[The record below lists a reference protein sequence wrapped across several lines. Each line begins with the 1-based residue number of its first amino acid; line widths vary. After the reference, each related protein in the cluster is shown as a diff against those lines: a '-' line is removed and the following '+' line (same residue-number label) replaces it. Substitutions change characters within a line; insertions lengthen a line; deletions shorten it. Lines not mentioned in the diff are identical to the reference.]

1 MISDWPPGWYRR
13 WEMAPPGQKLGVL
26 SCTETFPEKGE
37 SRSIAIQCYST
48 QLVYKSCL
56 TKQCTFAML
65 LPSLLWCPFP
75 SALSHLRLLI
85 LLPSSPSPPSSYS
98 SYLLV
103 SVSYSSLPNLPIPV
117 FTRARLQQTPFR
129 CPLKSCSCLTAGWI
143 ASGGN
148 GDHQHL
154 VLQKSCPFWT

>member
-1 MISDWPPGWYRR
+1 
-13 WEMAPPGQKLGVL
+13 MAPPAGVWACYGV

-37 SRSIAIQCYST
+37 SQSMAIQ
-48 QLVYKSCL
+48 LNLFNFVYKSCL

-75 SALSHLRLLI
+75 FDSFSNLRLLI
-85 LLPSSPSPPSSYS
+85 LLPSSPSSPSSYS

-103 SVSYSSLPNLPIPV
+103 SVSYSSLPNLPIPLV

-143 ASGGN
+143 ARGGN